1 MSIMDLLN
9 RVVGVTDYRQS
20 IAWIGTVGIAIG
32 VSVATYLR
40 VGQTQKTDNELRKKV
55 DVLFVENADR
65 VNPVDVREEVYK
77 LQKQLNDVSVDY
89 QTRLDDLKFEIKTT
103 RESIFKANPDLTP
116 P

>member
-20 IAWIGTVGIAIG
+20 IAWVGTVGIAIG
-32 VSVATYLR
+32 VSVATYFR
-40 VGQTQKTDNELRKKV
+40 VGQTQQEDRELREKV

-77 LQKQLNDVSVDY
+77 LQEQLDKVTVDY

-103 RESIFKANPDLTP
+103 RESIFAANPDLTLP
-116 P
+116 